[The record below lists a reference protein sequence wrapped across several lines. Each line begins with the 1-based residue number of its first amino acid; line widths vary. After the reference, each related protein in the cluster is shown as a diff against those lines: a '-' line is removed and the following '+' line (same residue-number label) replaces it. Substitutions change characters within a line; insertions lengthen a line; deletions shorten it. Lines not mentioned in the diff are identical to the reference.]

1 MKRIGSGLSLA
12 AAVVMAL
19 PATALAH
26 TGHMEPG
33 GFLHGFAHPLGGA
46 DHLLAMIAVG
56 LWAAQIGGRALWALP
71 LAFVG
76 TMILG
81 GLYGMAGLPLPSV
94 ELGILGS
101 VLVLGGLI
109 ALQPRLPVAACAAIV
124 ALFAVFHG
132 FAHGVEMPEAA
143 SPQAYGLGFALA
155 TALLHGAGIALI
167 LAVKALVRGMAGRL
181 TVRGSGALI
190 GLGGVALALLG

>member
-1 MKRIGSGLSLA
+1 
-12 AAVVMAL
+12 
-19 PATALAH
+19 
-26 TGHMEPG
+26 
-33 GFLHGFAHPLGGA
+33 
-46 DHLLAMIAVG
+46 
-56 LWAAQIGGRALWALP
+56 
-71 LAFVG
+71 
-76 TMILG
+76 
-81 GLYGMAGLPLPSV
+81 
-94 ELGILGS
+94 